1 MRDPWAASIEQPSKV
16 RNGLVKGFDHALLGV
31 HLRGH
36 EARLLAEEGASLR
49 DQVSSL
55 IRQFR
60 ATHKASLNWYDDVDA
75 YVASS

>member
-1 MRDPWAASIEQPSKV
+1 
-16 RNGLVKGFDHALLGV
+16 VKGFDHAFLGV

-55 IRQFR
+55 IQAVPRYSQGKPELVF
-60 ATHKASLNWYDDVDA
+60 DVDA